1 MVNDTVIR
9 NFFYTST
16 PENEGELIPI
26 QSGRFYRVFE
36 EN

>member
-16 PENEGELIPI
+16 PEHEGVLFHILNI
-26 QSGRFYRVFE
+26 LVR
-36 EN
+36 